1 MNGEEINS
9 SRVTRGI
16 GMVLIVL
23 GIFMLASVITSDF
36 LYEKSEGIVTSVSR
50 LRSSKIEHSISRKN
64 NSARTVYRQDL
75 IVEVDEKELNLENF
89 EVSYPGY
96 EVGEE
101 ITLWKSKI
109 SSVGI
114 VDHKEGKGSITISVI
129 VIIFGI
135 AFIGLGLKGDKR
147 NGRENDFTSRSN

>member
-23 GIFMLASVITSDF
+23 GTFMLASVITSDF

-96 EVGEE
+96 EEGEE
-101 ITLWKSKI
+101 ITLWESKV
-109 SSVGI
+109 SSIGL
-114 VDHKEGKGSITISVI
+114 VDHKEGKGSIVISVTA
-129 VIIFGI
+129 IIFGI
-135 AFIGLGLKGDKR
+135 VFIVLGLKGDKKKWKR
-147 NGRENDFTSRSN
+147 KCYH